1 MAKPTQL
8 ACLFLLP
15 LALVACTAP
24 KPTPV
29 EPAATP
35 APPPSPKA
43 PTTLIVTLQDAPSP
57 KAPTTLIVTLQ
68 DAQRATPAANAA
80 AMIIAARLAGCWQ
93 SLESMDAPTVALHLG
108 LDPGGAVEAVDVVDR
123 TRFATQADY
132 RAAAKTAT
140 SAIFKCSPFALPAG
154 SHESW
159 ESLIVLVT
167 PHHA

>member
-1 MAKPTQL
+1 MPTQL

-15 LALVACTAP
+15 LALVACTSQ
-24 KPTPV
+24 KPAPV

-35 APPPSPKA
+35 APPPA
-43 PTTLIVTLQDAPSP
+43 P

-68 DAQRATPAANAA
+68 DAQRATAEANAA

-93 SLESMDAPTVALHLG
+93 SSEQTNAPTVALHLG
-108 LDPGGAVEAVDVVDR
+108 LDPEGAIEAVDVVDK
-123 TRFATQADY
+123 TKFATQADY

>member
-15 LALVACTAP
+15 LALVACTSQ
-24 KPTPV
+24 KPAPV

-35 APPPSPKA
+35 APP
-43 PTTLIVTLQDAPSP
+43 PSP